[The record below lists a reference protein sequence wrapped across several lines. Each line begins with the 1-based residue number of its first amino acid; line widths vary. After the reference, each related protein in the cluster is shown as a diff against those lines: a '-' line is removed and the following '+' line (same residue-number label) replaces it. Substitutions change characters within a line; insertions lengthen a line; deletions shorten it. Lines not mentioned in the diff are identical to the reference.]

1 MSKAAE
7 GLASAPYKQSRIK
20 RFLLFPLG
28 VLYRLWTRSI
38 RIAYLNSDQDPL
50 DESPREPSVIFL
62 WHNRLFLAGE
72 WHRRFRKP
80 LTCYGLI
87 SGSKDGALLETF
99 FGWAGIR
106 AVRGSRNRRGTQA
119 VRDSVRVMRN
129 GHDVGITPD
138 GSRGPRYEAK
148 SGALLLA
155 KLSKS
160 PMLLVSFEF
169 GWSVKLNSWDKFVI
183 PLPFSKVILRTTTL
197 SFDELFVGRDL
208 EEATKLAESRLL
220 QLTRD

>member
-20 RFLLFPLG
+20 RLLLFPLG

-197 SFDELFVGRDL
+197 SFDELFDGRDL